1 MRPGF
6 VPTAFIVAL
15 LVVIPRLADA
25 GGAFPTDRGH
35 AFRAPSVPVHARPS
49 FSAPRRF
56 AGRPF
61 VPFVAGPRDA
71 YEVPD
76 DDVIVLQPVPSA
88 PPVERPVA
96 EPKFL
101 SPPAPAAPGSAGAR
115 AVVIQRGSKI
125 EIQSFP

>member
-6 VPTAFIVAL
+6 VPTAFTVAL

-35 AFRAPSVPVHARPS
+35 AFRAPSVPAHARPRL
-49 FSAPRRF
+49 SAPRRF
-56 AGRPF
+56 RERPF
-61 VPFVAGPRDA
+61 VPFAGYPGET

-115 AVVIQRGSKI
+115 TVVIQRGSTI
-125 EIQSFP
+125 EVQSF